1 MSHAL
6 LPDCRADA
14 AAGNLYGANLSDA
27 KLSRPRKHAILL
39 WPARSLTSCE
49 QPARPAASREH
60 VWHMGASAHSL
71 ESPLRSLAQLERRL
85 MPHFEKNGYS
95 RPHSCQ

>member
-1 MSHAL
+1 MGHVL

-14 AAGNLYGANLSDA
+14 DAGHLSGANLSDV

-49 QPARPAASREH
+49 QPAMPAASREH
-60 VWHMGASAHSL
+60 LWHMGACSK
-71 ESPLRSLAQLERRL
+71 P
-85 MPHFEKNGYS
+85 
-95 RPHSCQ
+95 